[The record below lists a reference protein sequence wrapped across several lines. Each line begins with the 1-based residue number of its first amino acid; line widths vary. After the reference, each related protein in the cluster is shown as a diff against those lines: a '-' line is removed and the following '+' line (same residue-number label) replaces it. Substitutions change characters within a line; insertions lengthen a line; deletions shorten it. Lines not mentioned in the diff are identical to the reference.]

1 MKRVGERRLT
11 WADRLCY
18 LVVFAVLICAALFME
33 GRP

>member
-18 LVVFAVLICAALFME
+18 LAIAALLIYGAWFA
-33 GRP
+33 R